1 MNSRKIFN
9 LLMMMMVIKMKKMI
23 VMNRKKGEIHKLNLA

>member
-9 LLMMMMVIKMKKMI
+9 LLMMMMIKMIKMI